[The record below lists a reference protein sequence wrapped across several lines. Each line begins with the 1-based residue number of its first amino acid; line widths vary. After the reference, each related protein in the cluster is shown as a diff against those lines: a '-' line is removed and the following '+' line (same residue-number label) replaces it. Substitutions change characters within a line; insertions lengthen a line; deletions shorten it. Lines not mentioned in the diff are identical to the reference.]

1 MGLQLFLRAREG
13 SSRGDFY
20 RPLSA
25 NRYCVVRDKKE
36 GGRGGGGGEK
46 TRFKKYLTL

>member
-13 SSRGDFY
+13 SSRGDF
-20 RPLSA
+20 
-25 NRYCVVRDKKE
+25 RDKKE
-36 GGRGGGGGEK
+36 GEGGEK

>member
-13 SSRGDFY
+13 SSRGDF
-20 RPLSA
+20 
-25 NRYCVVRDKKE
+25 RDKKE
-36 GGRGGGGGEK
+36 GDEGEGEGGEK